1 MLEHRKAVGSLL
13 TLLALRLTLYGAS
26 GEEKKPLFER
36 SKMSNGA
43 SFVQDTEAY
52 FTFHNKLR

>member
-1 MLEHRKAVGSLL
+1 MGLQGRK
-13 TLLALRLTLYGAS
+13 
-26 GEEKKPLFER
+26 KNPLFER